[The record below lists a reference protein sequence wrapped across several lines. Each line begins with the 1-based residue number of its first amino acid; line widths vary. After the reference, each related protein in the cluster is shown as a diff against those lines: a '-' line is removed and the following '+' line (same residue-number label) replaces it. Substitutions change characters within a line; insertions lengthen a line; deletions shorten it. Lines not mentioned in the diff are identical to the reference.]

1 VVLGYSERLLVQGGT
16 QAIAKIP
23 IEAKLLKLAKATM
36 PDDVHDIAVSS
47 RTARCIKLLLL
58 IVVVVLL
65 NSGGGWLAHQINFQ
79 LYPRHEPYLHLAILG
94 SFGLYILLMT
104 LPFMPGIEI
113 GLTLML
119 FLGSKGVILVYLC
132 TLIALSLS
140 FSIGRNIPLQKF
152 AKFLDWL
159 HLKKAR
165 GLILEMEPLSPGE
178 RVTILHKKAPAKIV
192 PHLLNHRYLTI
203 ALLLNLPCNAVIGGG
218 GGIGLIVGM
227 SGLITYPRY
236 LLLIAIAISPIPIA
250 IILKGFV

>member
-1 VVLGYSERLLVQGGT
+1 M
-16 QAIAKIP
+16 A
-23 IEAKLLKLAKATM
+23 
-36 PDDVHDIAVSS
+36 DDINDISVPFKSS
-47 RTARCIKLLLL
+47 RCIKLLLL
-58 IVVVVLL
+58 VIVVVLL

-79 LYPRHEPYLHLAILG
+79 LYPRHEPYLHLVILG

-140 FSIGRNIPLQKF
+140 FLFGRKIPLPKF

-165 GLILEMEPLSPGE
+165 DLILEMEPLSASQ

-192 PHLLNHRYLTI
+192 PHLLNHRYLAI
-203 ALLLNLPCNAVIGGG
+203 ALLLNLPCNAVVGGG

-227 SGLITYPRY
+227 SGLISYTRY
-236 LLLIAIAISPIPIA
+236 LLLIAVSISPVPIA
-250 IILKGFV
+250 IIIKGSF

>member
-1 VVLGYSERLLVQGGT
+1 
-16 QAIAKIP
+16 
-23 IEAKLLKLAKATM
+23 M
-36 PDDVHDIAVSS
+36 PDYVHEIATPSRSS
-47 RTARCIKLLLL
+47 RCIKLLLL

-65 NSGGGWLAHQINFQ
+65 NSGGGWLAHQIDFQ
-79 LYPRHEPYLHLAILG
+79 LYPRHEPYLHLFILG

-132 TLIALSLS
+132 TLIALSIS
-140 FSIGRNIPLQKF
+140 FLIGRKIPLQIF
-152 AKFLDWL
+152 AKALDWL

-165 GLILEMEPLSPGE
+165 DLILEMEPLSSGE
-178 RVTILHKKAPAKIV
+178 RVAILHKKAPARIV
-192 PHLLNHRYLTI
+192 PHLLNHRYLAI

-227 SGLITYPRY
+227 SGLTTYTRY
-236 LLLIAIAISPIPIA
+236 LLTIAVSISPVPIV
-250 IILKGFV
+250 IFLKGSI

>member
-1 VVLGYSERLLVQGGT
+1 
-16 QAIAKIP
+16 
-23 IEAKLLKLAKATM
+23 M
-36 PDDVHDIAVSS
+36 PENAHDIAVPS
-47 RTARCIKLLLL
+47 RSARCIKLLL
-58 IVVVVLL
+58 IVVVVGFL
-65 NSGGGWLAHQINFQ
+65 NFGGGWLAHQINFQ
-79 LYPRHEPYLHLAILG
+79 LYPRHEPYLHLLILA

-132 TLIALSLS
+132 TLIALSIS
-140 FSIGRNIPLQKF
+140 FFLGRKIPLHKF
-152 AKFLDWL
+152 AKFLGWL

-165 GLILEMEPLSPGE
+165 DLILEMGPLSPDK
-178 RVTILHKKAPAKIV
+178 RVTILYKKAPAKIV
-192 PHLLNHRYLTI
+192 PHLLDHRYLAI

-236 LLLIAIAISPIPIA
+236 LLLIAVAISPVPIA
-250 IILKGFV
+250 IILKGSI

>member
-1 VVLGYSERLLVQGGT
+1 
-16 QAIAKIP
+16 
-23 IEAKLLKLAKATM
+23 M
-36 PDDVHDIAVSS
+36 PDDVYEIATPSRSS
-47 RTARCIKLLLL
+47 RCIKLLLL

-65 NSGGGWLAHQINFQ
+65 NSGGGWLAHQIDFQ
-79 LYPRHEPYLHLAILG
+79 LYPRHEPYLHLFILG

-119 FLGSKGVILVYLC
+119 FLGSKGVVLVYLC
-132 TLIALSLS
+132 TLIALSIS
-140 FSIGRNIPLQKF
+140 FLIGQKIPLQKF

-165 GLILEMEPLSPGE
+165 DLILEMEALSPGE
-178 RVTILHKKAPAKIV
+178 RVTTLHKKAPAKIV
-192 PHLLNHRYLTI
+192 PHLLNHRYLAI
-203 ALLLNLPCNAVIGGG
+203 ATLLNLPCNAVIGGG

-236 LLLIAIAISPIPIA
+236 LLLIAVAISPVPIA
-250 IILKGFV
+250 IILKGSV

>member
-1 VVLGYSERLLVQGGT
+1 MPNDAHEITEPSRSARFIKLIFLIIVVL
-16 QAIAKIP
+16 
-23 IEAKLLKLAKATM
+23 
-36 PDDVHDIAVSS
+36 
-47 RTARCIKLLLL
+47 
-58 IVVVVLL
+58 LL

-79 LYPRHEPYLHLAILG
+79 LYPRHEPYLHLVILG

-119 FLGSKGVILVYLC
+119 FLSGKGVVLVYLC
-132 TLIALSLS
+132 TLIALSIS
-140 FSIGRNIPLQKF
+140 FFLGQKIPLHKF

-165 GLILEMEPLSPGE
+165 DLILEIDPLSPNE
-178 RVTILHKKAPAKIV
+178 RVDILHSKAPAKIV
-192 PHLLNHRYLTI
+192 PHLLNHRYLAI

-227 SGLITYPRY
+227 SGIITYTRY
-236 LLLIAIAISPIPIA
+236 LLLISVSTSPVPIV
-250 IILKGFV
+250 IILKGLIN